1 MATEQ
6 EGHTPWGVEQT
17 ENMLW
22 IGPMRPDGCKVDQ
35 VVFGLNF
42 DRDLT
47 AFAKLSQLSRARLIA
62 AAPDLLKAGESAR
75 QALWSALDHLGF
87 ECPDE
92 HPAIVE
98 LDAAI
103 ARATGE
109 A

>member
-35 VVFGLNF
+35 VVVSLNY

-47 AFAKLSQLSRARLIA
+47 VSAKLRQLQRAYLIA
-62 AAPDLLKAGESAR
+62 SAPDLLAAAQYQEHIQSSAF
-75 QALWSALDHLGF
+75 SGDPS
-87 ECPDE
+87 E
-92 HPAIVE
+92 AIAKVRIMRR
-98 LDAAI
+98 AAI